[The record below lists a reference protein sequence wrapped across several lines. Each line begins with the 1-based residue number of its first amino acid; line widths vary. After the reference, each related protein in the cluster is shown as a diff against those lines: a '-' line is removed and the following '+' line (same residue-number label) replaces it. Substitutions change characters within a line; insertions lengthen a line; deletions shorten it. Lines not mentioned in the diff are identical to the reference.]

1 METQVIVFL
10 VQNKMEVK
18 SEKNFKLNKDI
29 DTVWDI
35 LINPE
40 KVVTCVP
47 GAELTET
54 IDENNLKGKVTIKI
68 GPVTTKFNGNV
79 KIEKREISDYELS
92 MTGKGSDISGKG
104 GASMGMQIKLN
115 TLEIGTEVCCSMTV
129 SITGR
134 IAQFGA
140 RMIEA
145 VNNKMFEQF
154 IRNFTNMMEQENDHE
169 ITALRSKASEPV
181 KATSIVG
188 SVIVSEIKNKFGKKT
203 ESK

>member
-1 METQVIVFL
+1 MQAIVFL

-18 SEKNFKLNKDI
+18 SEKNFELNTNI
-29 DTVWDI
+29 DTVWDV

-40 KVVTCVP
+40 KVVICVP

-54 IDENNLKGKVTIKI
+54 IDENHLKGKVTIKI
-68 GPVTTKFNGNV
+68 GPVIAKFNGNV
-79 KIEKREISDYELS
+79 EVEKREISNYELA

-104 GASMGMQIKLN
+104 GAAMSMWLKLN
-115 TLEIGTEVCCSMTV
+115 ALETGTDVFCRMTV

-154 IRNFTNMMEQENDHE
+154 ISNFTNMMEQVNVNESTTGSPRE
-169 ITALRSKASEPV
+169 AEPV
-181 KATSIVG
+181 KAASLVG
-188 SVIVSEIKNKFGKKT
+188 SVIVSELKKKFNKKQN
-203 ESK
+203 

>member
-1 METQVIVFL
+1 
-10 VQNKMEVK
+10 MEVK
-18 SEKNFKLNKDI
+18 SDKNFELNADI
-29 DTVWDI
+29 DTVWNV

-54 IDENNLKGKVTIKI
+54 IDENHLKGKVTIKI
-68 GPVTTKFNGNV
+68 GPVTAKFNGDV
-79 KIEKREISDYELS
+79 EIEKREISNYELA

-104 GASMGMQIKLN
+104 GATMSMWLKLN
-115 TLEIGTEVCCSMTV
+115 ALETGTEVCCRMTV

-154 IRNFTNMMEQENDHE
+154 ISNFTNMMEQENEDVS
-169 ITALRSKASEPV
+169 TAGRPREAEPV
-181 KATSIVG
+181 KAASLVG
-188 SVIVSEIKNKFGKKT
+188 SVIVSELKKKLT
-203 ESK
+203 

>member
-1 METQVIVFL
+1 
-10 VQNKMEVK
+10 MEVK
-18 SEKNFKLNKDI
+18 SDKNFEINTDI
-29 DTVWDI
+29 YTVWDI

-54 IDENNLKGKVTIKI
+54 IDENHLKGKVTIKI
-68 GPVTTKFNGNV
+68 GPVTAKFNGDV
-79 KIEKREISDYELS
+79 EIEKRDISDYEIA
-92 MTGKGSDISGKG
+92 MRGKGSDISGKG

-115 TLEIGTEVCCSMTV
+115 ALETGTEVCCRMTV

-134 IAQFGA
+134 IAQLGA

-154 IRNFTNMMEQENDHE
+154 ISNFTNMIEQENGLE
-169 ITALRSKASEPV
+169 STEVRPNKVEPV
-181 KATSIVG
+181 RAASIVG
-188 SVIVSEIKNKFGKKT
+188 SVIVSELKNKFGKKND
-203 ESK
+203 

>member
-1 METQVIVFL
+1 ME
-10 VQNKMEVK
+10 QNKMEVK
-18 SEKNFKLNKDI
+18 SDKIFELNADI
-29 DTVWDI
+29 ETVWNV

-54 IDENNLKGKVTIKI
+54 IDENHLKGKVTIKI
-68 GPVTTKFNGNV
+68 GPVTAKFNGDV
-79 KIEKREISDYELS
+79 EIEKREICNYELA

-104 GASMGMQIKLN
+104 GAAMSMWLKLN
-115 TLEIGTEVCCSMTV
+115 VLETGTGVCCRMTV

-134 IAQFGA
+134 IAQFGG

-154 IRNFTNMMEQENDHE
+154 ISNFTNMMEQENGDE
-169 ITALRSKASEPV
+169 STAGRPRETEPV
-181 KATSIVG
+181 KAASLVG
-188 SVIVSEIKNKFGKKT
+188 SVIVSELKKKIGKKN
-203 ESK
+203 SIRVKGP